1 MKKSILIFIVLFSK
15 QFASC
20 DFVLQFNKEKQKFSD
35 FYSQKLLEYPSV
47 NDWVQ
52 KYLNEFAATRN
63 LVYILMSIGG
73 YVESVDDSMSG
84 MIEISAYMKYFHENK
99 IVFQDEEQSLFQQ
112 AFNLMKRRLTW
123 YDHFQCSNTV
133 FENCLVQPSLYKI
146 KYMLLTVFHSR

>member
-1 MKKSILIFIVLFSK
+1 MKKFILIFIVLFSK

-20 DFVLQFNKEKQKFSD
+20 NFVLQFNKEEIKILN
-35 FYSQKLLEYPSV
+35 FYSQKLVEYPSV
-47 NDWVQ
+47 NNLAQ
-52 KYLNEFAATRN
+52 EYLNEFSTTKN
-63 LVYILMSIGG
+63 LVYVLMRIGG

-84 MIEISAYMKYFHENK
+84 MIEISAYMKYFYENK

-133 FENCLVQPSLYKI
+133 FENCLIQPSLYKI
-146 KYMLLTVFHSR
+146 KCMLLTVFHHL